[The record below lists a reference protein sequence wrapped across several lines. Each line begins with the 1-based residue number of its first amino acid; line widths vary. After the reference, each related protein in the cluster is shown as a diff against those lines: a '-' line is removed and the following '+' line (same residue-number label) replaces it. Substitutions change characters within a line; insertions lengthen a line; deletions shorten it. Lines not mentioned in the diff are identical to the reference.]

1 MIMSGGAS
9 SDFEGGFTECSLWVE
24 FRVELLD
31 GNGWCPLTALD
42 LPVRVVRQHVQ
53 EDTCIVHVDVS
64 ERSETTTIAQM
75 AVDCDRRCACNVMTD
90 RGHIPHL
97 KEVGEAGI
105 VIGTHLSDRSAIG
118 DLVADLEEISRRV
131 SLRRLSR
138 QATDCDADP
147 ITIDLSSLTEKQQ
160 EAATLAV
167 SKGYYEQP
175 RETTVDQLADELDIS
190 KSAVSQRLSAV
201 ESKLATAVFDDCARS

>member
-1 MIMSGGAS
+1 MSGGSS
-9 SDFEGGFTECSLWVE
+9 SDFDGRFTECSLWVE

-31 GNGWCPLTALD
+31 GNGRCPLTALD
-42 LPVRVVRQHVQ
+42 LPVQVVRQHVQ
-53 EDTCIVHVDVS
+53 ADTCIVHVDVS
-64 ERSETTTIAQM
+64 ERSETTTTTIAQM
-75 AVDCDRRCACNVMTD
+75 TVDCDRRCACNVMTD

-97 KEVGEAGI
+97 KEVGEDGI
-105 VIGTHLSDRSAIG
+105 VIGTHLANRSAIG
-118 DLVADLEEISRRV
+118 DLVADLDEISRRV

-138 QATDCDADP
+138 RGTDCDADP

-175 RETTVDQLADELDIS
+175 RGTTVDHLADELDIS

>member
-1 MIMSGGAS
+1 MSGEPTGV
-9 SDFEGGFTECSLWVE
+9 FKNGFTECSLWVE
-24 FRVELLD
+24 FRVALID
-31 GNGWCPLTALD
+31 QDGWCPLTALD
-42 LPVRVVRQHVQ
+42 LPVRVVRQHVRD
-53 EDTCIVHVDVS
+53 DTCIVHVDVS
-64 ERSETTTIAQM
+64 GDSETTTIAQM
-75 AVDCDRRCACNVMTD
+75 SVDCDRRCACNVMTD

-97 KEVGEAGI
+97 KEVGEDGI
-105 VIGTHLSDRSAIG
+105 VIGTHLSDRSEIG
-118 DLVADLEEISRRV
+118 ELVTDLEEISTRV

-138 QATDCDADP
+138 QGTDCDADP

-175 RETTVDQLADELDIS
+175 RETTVDQLAEELDIS

-201 ESKLATAVFDDCARS
+201 ESKLATAAFNDCASS